1 MVIAAS
7 DDAFDPER
15 QLVFANAA
23 ARELF
28 RVTTVGASLLS
39 IIRHPLVLEA
49 VEQALFGETDA
60 EAAYE
65 AGGAQYRLWRALAR
79 PLARTAEGERRA
91 VLILRDETD
100 VRRTER
106 MRADF
111 LANASHELRTP
122 LASLAGFIEVLQGHA
137 KDDAVA
143 RERFLGIMSAQ
154 AWRMSRLIDD
164 LLSLSRIEMNEHVPP
179 SGVVDL
185 RQAALD
191 LLSSHAPLLAQRRL
205 KIVPVLPDEPVL
217 APGDRDQV
225 AQVLQNLGDNA
236 LKYSPDEGVIEL
248 TVAVPA
254 DLDAP
259 ARPGLVRLPLLMP
272 DEIGGARYAMV
283 RVSDQ
288 GPGIP
293 RQHLP
298 RLSERFYRVEG
309 GRAGTGLGLAIVKH
323 IVNRHRGAI
332 IVESAE
338 GVGTSFSVYFPL
350 SS

>member
-1 MVIAAS
+1 
-7 DDAFDPER
+7 
-15 QLVFANAA
+15 
-23 ARELF
+23 
-28 RVTTVGASLLS
+28 
-39 IIRHPLVLEA
+39 VLEA
-49 VEQALFGETDA
+49 VEQALFGDA
-60 EAAYE
+60 DGEAAYE
-65 AGGAQYRLWRALAR
+65 AGGAQFRFWRALAR

-122 LASLAGFIEVLQGHA
+122 LASLAGFIESLQGHA
-137 KDDAVA
+137 KDDPDA
-143 RERFLGIMSAQ
+143 RERFLGIMSQQ

-179 SGVVDL
+179 LGVVDL
-185 RQAALD
+185 RQSARD
-191 LLSSHAPLLAQRRL
+191 LMSANAPLLAQRS
-205 KIVPVLPDEPVL
+205 ITIDAHLPAGPL
-217 APGDRDQV
+217 IAPGDRDQV
-225 AQVLQNLGDNA
+225 AQVLQNLCDNA
-236 LKYSPDEGVIEL
+236 LKYSPTGGTIEL
-248 TVAVPA
+248 TVSTSA
-254 DLDAP
+254 DVDAP

-272 DEIGGARYAMV
+272 DDAAQGRFAMI

-288 GPGIP
+288 GPGIS

-309 GRAGTGLGLAIVKH
+309 GRTGTGLGLAIVKH

-332 IVESAE
+332 VVESAE
-338 GVGTSFSVYFPL
+338 GFGASFSVYFPL
-350 SS
+350 SG